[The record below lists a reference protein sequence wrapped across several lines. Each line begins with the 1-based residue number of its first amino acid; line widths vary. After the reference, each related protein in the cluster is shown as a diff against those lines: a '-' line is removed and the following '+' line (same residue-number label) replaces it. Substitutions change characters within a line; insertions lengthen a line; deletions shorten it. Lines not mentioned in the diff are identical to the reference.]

1 MPGSHIEIDDRDRTV
16 TLFDDSKLAENLMP
30 EVRSEFAHRD
40 RGMAEGHATPQAGA
54 QLPPIYFYY
63 PPGIGDGDI
72 PESRDVFARDRP
84 GKYVW
89 TVKTYSYLSKM
100 GFPCRL
106 TQQLP
111 DEGII
116 VTHREFFKNTMI
128 PNRRQLF
135 VCVVADFQRHPFA
148 QLHTVQNPRDP
159 LLTHATPAW
168 PAAFIPLWPETGLI
182 PRDPARGN
190 LFVNV
195 SYFGLPTR
203 LAPQLRSAKFAT
215 RLREHGFSFRIVS
228 RDRWNDYSDTDAVL
242 AVRSFA
248 RVSWHK
254 FPPSKLYNSWI
265 AGVPGLLGSESA
277 YQAERRNEYDYFEV
291 SSTDEVLETLL
302 RLRGDARLRA
312 AVVRNCAERAAG
324 VDPMRIAETWAAFLT
339 TVAAPAWRDWQRRSA
354 ASRTAFRVA
363 RVFRYLK
370 FVCAD
375 FVMRGISFVRK
386 QVRAVAP

>member
-1 MPGSHIEIDDRDRTV
+1 
-16 TLFDDSKLAENLMP
+16 
-30 EVRSEFAHRD
+30 
-40 RGMAEGHATPQAGA
+40 MAAAQATPLASA

-63 PPGIGDGDI
+63 PPGIDDGDI
-72 PESRDVFARDRP
+72 PESRGVFARDRP

-89 TVKTYSYLSKM
+89 TVKTYSYLSKI

-106 TQQLP
+106 THELP
-111 DEGII
+111 DAGII
-116 VTHREFFKNTMI
+116 VTHREFFKDTMV

-159 LLTHATPAW
+159 MLTRATPAW
-168 PAAFIPLWPETGLI
+168 PAAFIPHWPETGLI
-182 PRDPARGN
+182 PRDPARGDM
-190 LFVNV
+190 FVNV

-203 LAPQLRSAKFAT
+203 LAPQLRSAEFAT
-215 RLREHGFSFRIVS
+215 RLREHGFNFRLVS

-291 SSTDEVLETLL
+291 RSADEVLETLI
-302 RLRGDARLRA
+302 RLRDDPGLRA
-312 AVVRNCAERAAG
+312 AVARNCAKRAAD
-324 VDPMRIAETWAAFLT
+324 VDPMRIAETWATFLT
-339 TVAAPAWRDWQRRSA
+339 TVAAPALRDWQRRST
-354 ASRTAFRVA
+354 ASRMTFRVA
-363 RVFRYLK
+363 RVFGYLK

-375 FVMRGISFVRK
+375 FAMRGISSVRK
-386 QVRAVAP
+386 QMRALAP

>member
-16 TLFDDSKLAENLMP
+16 RLFD
-30 EVRSEFAHRD
+30 
-40 RGMAEGHATPQAGA
+40 GA
-54 QLPPIYFYY
+54 PSPPIYFYY

-72 PESRDVFARDRP
+72 PESRGEFARDRP

-89 TVKTYSYLSKM
+89 TVKTYAYLSKM

-106 TQQLP
+106 THELP

-116 VTHREFFKNTMI
+116 VTHREFFTNTMI

-135 VCVVADFQRHPFA
+135 VCVVADFRRHPFA

-159 LLTHATPAW
+159 LLTHASPAW
-168 PAAFIPLWPETGLI
+168 RAAFIPLWPETGLI
-182 PRDPARGN
+182 PRDPARGD

-195 SYFGLPTR
+195 SYFGLPAR
-203 LAPQLRSAKFAT
+203 LAPQLRSVKFAT
-215 RLREHGFSFRIVS
+215 RLREHGFDFRIVS

-291 SSTDEVLETLL
+291 CSADEVLETLI
-302 RLRGDARLRA
+302 RLRDDSRLRA
-312 AVVRNCAERAAG
+312 AVARNCAERAAG
-324 VDPMRIAETWAAFLT
+324 VDPMRIAETWAAFLN
-339 TVAAPAWRDWQRRSA
+339 TVAAPAWRDWRRRSA
-354 ASRTAFRVA
+354 ASRMAFRVA
-363 RVFRYLK
+363 RVFRYLQ

-375 FVMRGISFVRK
+375 FAMRGTSFVRK
-386 QVRAVAP
+386 RMRALAP